1 MNPYEKGIGYRYLFE
16 TKYYPDRP
24 LVDDLGRLTYPPL
37 FKIYP
42 NAPRIDLPKELQ
54 IPKVTLAEVI
64 AARRSQRHFR
74 NEPLTLKELTFLL
87 WASQGITSPQGYR
100 TAPSAG
106 ALYPIETYLSV
117 QNIKDIPAGIYHF
130 NVRDFSLERLKE
142 GNFASAL
149 TEMALG
155 QSMVRKAAVV
165 FIWTAVIL
173 RSMSKYRNRAIRY
186 IFLDAGHICQN
197 LLLAT
202 TALGLGACPIGAFYD
217 EEIDR
222 LLGVDSHTEMTI
234 YLAAVGRV

>member
-1 MNPYEKGIGYRYLFE
+1 MKSYEKGIGYRYLLE
-16 TKYYPDRP
+16 TKYYPNKP
-24 LVDDLGRLTYPPL
+24 FQDDLGLIKSPPLYKTYPTV
-37 FKIYP
+37 
-42 NAPRIDLPKELQ
+42 PRIILPRDFSV
-54 IPKVTLAEVI
+54 PRVNLAETI
-64 AARRSQRHFR
+64 AARRTQRKFTT
-74 NEPLTLKELTFLL
+74 EPLSLSELAFLL
-87 WASQGITSPQGYR
+87 WTTQGITSPQGYR
-100 TAPSAG
+100 AAPSAG

-117 QNIKDIPAGIYHF
+117 QNIKDVPAGIYHF
-130 NVRDFSLERLKE
+130 NVRDFCLERLKE
-142 GNFASAL
+142 GNFASVL

-155 QSMVRKAAVV
+155 QSMVRRAAVV

-222 LLGVDSHTEMTI
+222 LIGVDSHTEMTI
-234 YLAAVGRV
+234 YLAVVGRV